1 MANLLDRV
9 MILNQERSATNKSSL
24 STSHFRP
31 CHTHE
36 YGDLDM
42 VLDMELAVAQLDH
55 VQVHAQD
62 LCCSL

>member
-9 MILNQERSATNKSSL
+9 LVLNQEGSAINKSYF
-24 STSHFRP
+24 TP

-36 YGDLDM
+36 CGDLDM

-55 VQVHAQD
+55 VKVHAQD
-62 LCCSL
+62 RLLSR